1 MAIPDFQ
8 KIMLPLMQFAGD
20 GTEHSVRDAI
30 EHLARHFKL
39 SQEDLRE
46 MLPSGIQSRF
56 DNRVHWARSH
66 LKQAG
71 LLENPS
77 RGIFKITD
85 AGRKVLDSKPKEI
98 GIKFLMQ
105 FERFR
110 DFRTRSSRNGIA
122 AVANVESEEAKTTP
136 KEVLEESYQKLRN
149 ELAVELLDMVK
160 QCSPKFFENLVVELL
175 VKMGYGGSRREAGRA
190 VGRSGDGGIDGIIN
204 EDRLG
209 LDVIYIQA
217 KRWDR
222 DVNDAEIRNF
232 VGSLAGQKANRG
244 VFITTSDFT
253 KKALEYVATI
263 PQKVILI
270 DGEKLAQLMIDHNV
284 GVATVGAYEVKKV
297 DADYFAEE

>member
-1 MAIPDFQ
+1 MPIPDFQ

-105 FERFR
+105 FEKFR
-110 DFRTRSSRNGIA
+110 DFRTRSSRDGIA
-122 AVANVESEEAKTTP
+122 AVATVESEEAKTTP

>member
-1 MAIPDFQ
+1 MPIPDFQ

-20 GTEHSVRDAI
+20 GAEHSVRDAI
-30 EHLARHFKL
+30 DHLARQFKL
-39 SQEDLRE
+39 SEEDLRE

-105 FERFR
+105 FEKFR
-110 DFRTRSSRNGIA
+110 DFRTRSSRDGA
-122 AVANVESEEAKTTP
+122 ATAATVESEEAKTTP